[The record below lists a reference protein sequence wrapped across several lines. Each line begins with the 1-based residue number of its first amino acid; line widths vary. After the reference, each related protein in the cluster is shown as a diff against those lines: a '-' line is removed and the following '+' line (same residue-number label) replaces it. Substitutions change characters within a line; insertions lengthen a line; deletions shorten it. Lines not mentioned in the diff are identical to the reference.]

1 MAVKSFLEK
10 HAKSAL
16 QRRNAWHFTG
26 KFVNKFSLKFIE
38 ISLLF
43 LIKILYFTCR
53 VNFNDNKLPS
63 RPCVVLFWHG
73 RLAMMAFAFSRFW
86 RKDYGTRMAKVIISD
101 HKDGEIITRIIS
113 HFGIGAV
120 RGSSRKNAARALIS
134 ALREIDNGNDIIIT
148 PDGPKGPYRFI
159 SDGAVIIAQ
168 KKECEICILNYEIS
182 RFWQLKSWD
191 KMIIPKP
198 FSRIS
203 YFLGDPFRVD
213 GLNLDVA
220 KERIKKKMQECERL
234 NLERI

>member
-1 MAVKSFLEK
+1 MS
-10 HAKSAL
+10 
-16 QRRNAWHFTG
+16 
-26 KFVNKFSLKFIE
+26 KFSLKFIE

-53 VNFNDNKLPS
+53 VNFNDKKLPS

-73 RLAMMAFAFSRFW
+73 RLAMMAFAFFRFW
-86 RKDYGTRMAKVIISD
+86 RKDYGKRTAKVIISD

-120 RGSSRKNAARALIS
+120 RGSSRKNATRALIS
-134 ALREIDNGNDIIIT
+134 ALREIDSGNDIIIT
-148 PDGPKGPYRFI
+148 PDGPKGPFHSI

-203 YFLGDPFRVD
+203 YFLGDPFRVN

-234 NLERI
+234 NLEQI